1 MIRDVLGYAG
11 FAVFGWWLWTGPVHD
26 IRHVPQDEAL
36 RFNAQNMARCME
48 SREFASSLTAPTR
61 AHPQRACALQT
72 VSTRARA
79 AGSRQICRATERFS
93 VFRLADCWHWQSARL

>member
-26 IRHVPQDEAL
+26 LRNLPQDEAL

-61 AHPQRACALQT
+61 ADPQRACARKYGLYQ
-72 VSTRARA
+72 SEGRWLA
-79 AGSRQICRATERFS
+79 ANSPR
-93 VFRLADCWHWQSARL
+93 D